1 MIKWSTHLERYI
13 HSWIVASWEDKA
25 DPKWYPSHTSS
36 EGMENYFGLSIFLVE
51 GHKCPAQD
59 KNKWYF
65 TVGCTSKYYI
75 VILYIYIISQIA
87 FLVIIDR
94 FFWLRRTILIAGYIN
109 MWLAAIC
116 QSSWL
121 LIKFPAAMLNDCK
134 TNNLPETT
142 AFLENWSNPAC
153 ITPLFMAKSTVVYHM
168 LGHIPHQISPIFTYQ
183 ISTKMFGHANQ
194 IYTLNY
200 YCLAST
206 MVALNSFSQN
216 ANHNYSPSGPII

>member
-1 MIKWSTHLERYI
+1 MIKWSTHLERHI

-36 EGMENYFGLSIFLVE
+36 EGMENHYGLSIFLVE

-59 KNKWYF
+59 KNNLYF
-65 TVGCTSKYYI
+65 IVGCTSKYYI
-75 VILYIYIISQIA
+75 VIHRNTIYIYYFANCIPCDCWS
-87 FLVIIDR
+87 
-94 FFWLRRTILIAGYIN
+94 FFWLWRTILIAGYIN
-109 MWLAAIC
+109 IWLAIIC

-153 ITPLFMAKSTVVYHM
+153 ITPLFMAKSTVIYHM
-168 LGHIPHQISPIFTYQ
+168 LGHIPHQISPIKYPR
-183 ISTKMFGHANQ
+183 K
-194 IYTLNY
+194 
-200 YCLAST
+200 CLVT
-206 MVALNSFSQN
+206 R
-216 ANHNYSPSGPII
+216 I